1 MSKRIA
7 VRALALLLTVA
18 VSIRGQ
24 TIRGR
29 VFMPDSV
36 TPAAGV
42 VITAIAEN
50 GKGAGTALS
59 NSAGDYSMRVVAPG
73 RYQLRALQI
82 GFRPTVIPGIDVVAN
97 GVGVQNVVL
106 GRQPVNL
113 TAVLVRDEGC
123 GISQRDGDTFLQLW
137 EQARAALSATQL
149 SEESGALDV
158 RLVRITGHVDA
169 TSYYKVSSPARYP
182 ILPHAAIDSANAR
195 DVMVDAAIAATS
207 AETLATAGYI
217 RRHDSASVI
226 FDIPSAEA
234 LLSDDFAA
242 QHCFGIANPP
252 GEHPEWI
259 GVRFAPRQKR
269 GDVTDVRGVLWLDR
283 NSAEL
288 RRLEFTYANLPKTN
302 YEVCDDAP
310 EHIAIAERKR
320 MCQSMRDD
328 DANRLGLGGE
338 ADFQRLTTGEWLVTQ
353 WTLRKPPDEG
363 KFRKTTRCKRQG
375 RSCDPCYY
383 GPECM
388 DIWWMWPRLV
398 TTAGTISRV
407 TRGEMEVY
415 RNDSSLALIDRIATK
430 RAGSRPAHI
439 EGRVTSADGR
449 PLSSAIIQTD
459 DPARVGRTDSAGVFR
474 IGALP
479 PGSIGI
485 LVRCRGY
492 EPVQFKLPLLPDST
506 RRLSLALS
514 PDGNASRTSLSCSER
529 P

>member
-1 MSKRIA
+1 MSQRIA
-7 VRALALLLTVA
+7 VRALAFLLTVN
-18 VSIRGQ
+18 VSVRAQ

-29 VFMPDSV
+29 VVMPDSV

-50 GKGAGTALS
+50 GKGAGSALS

-82 GFRPTVIPGIDVVAN
+82 GFRPTVVQGVDVAAN
-97 GVGVQNVVL
+97 GVRVQNVVL

-113 TAVLVRDEGC
+113 TAMLVRDEGC

-137 EQARAALSATQL
+137 EQARAALSATRL
-149 SEESGALDV
+149 SEQSGALDV
-158 RLVRITGHVDA
+158 QLVRIAGHVDA
-169 TSYYKVSSPARYP
+169 MGYYRVTAPSRYP

-195 DVMVDAAIAATS
+195 DVMVDAVIATTA

-242 QHCFGIANPP
+242 KHCFGIAKPP
-252 GEHPEWI
+252 DEHPEWI

-269 GDVTDVRGVLWLDR
+269 GDVIDVRGVLWLDR

-288 RRLEFTYANLPKTN
+288 RRLEFTYANLPRTS
-302 YEVCDDAP
+302 YEACDDAP
-310 EHIAIAERKR
+310 ENIPIAERKPI
-320 MCQSMRDD
+320 CQSVRDD
-328 DANRLGLGGE
+328 DANRLGLGGD

-353 WTLRKPPDEG
+353 WSLRKPPDEA
-363 KFRKTTRCKRQG
+363 KFRKTIRCLRQR
-375 RSCDPCYY
+375 RSCEPCYY
-383 GPECM
+383 GPDCM
-388 DIWWMWPRLV
+388 DIWWFWPRLV
-398 TTAGTISRV
+398 TTAGTLSRV
-407 TRGEMEVY
+407 TRGETELY
-415 RNDSSLALIDRIATK
+415 RNDSSLALIDRIATR
-430 RAGSRPAHI
+430 RAGGRPANI
-439 EGRVTSADGR
+439 EGRITSADGR
-449 PLSSAIIQTD
+449 PLTSAIIQTD
-459 DPARVGRTDSAGVFR
+459 DPARVGRTDSSGVFR
-474 IGALP
+474 IRALP
-479 PGSIGI
+479 PGPIGV

-492 EPVQFKLPLLPDST
+492 EPVQFRLPLLPDST
-506 RRLSLALS
+506 RRLSLALTT
-514 PDGNASRTSLSCSER
+514 DGNASGASSSCAEK

>member
-1 MSKRIA
+1 M
-7 VRALALLLTVA
+7 VGRALAVLLTMALSV
-18 VSIRGQ
+18 RGQ

-50 GKGAGTALS
+50 GKGAGSALS
-59 NSAGDYSMRVVAPG
+59 NGAGDYTMRVVASG

-82 GFRPTVIPGIDVVAN
+82 GFRPTVISGVDVVAN
-97 GVGVQNVVL
+97 GVRVQNVVL

-113 TAVLVRDEGC
+113 AAILVHDEGC

-137 EQARAALSATQL
+137 EQARAALSAMQL
-149 SEESGALDV
+149 SRQSGALDV
-158 RLVRITGHVDA
+158 QLVRIAGHVDA
-169 TSYYKVSSPARYP
+169 TRYYQVSSPSRYP

-195 DVMVDAAIAATS
+195 DVMVDAVIAATP
-207 AETLATAGYI
+207 AETLATAGYV

-242 QHCFGIANPP
+242 QHCFGIAKAPD
-252 GEHPEWI
+252 EHPEWI

-283 NSAEL
+283 ASAEL
-288 RRLEFTYANLPKTN
+288 RRLEFTYANLPRTT

-310 EHIAIAERKR
+310 ENVAIAERKR
-320 MCQSMRDD
+320 TCSSMRDD

-338 ADFQRLTTGEWLVTQ
+338 ADFERLATGEWLVTQ
-353 WTLRKPPDEG
+353 WTIRKPPDEG
-363 KFRKTTRCKRQG
+363 KMRKTTRSRCQG
-375 RSCDPCYY
+375 RSCEPCYY
-383 GPECM
+383 GPGCQ
-388 DIWWMWPRLV
+388 DVWWMWPRLV
-398 TTAGTISRV
+398 TTAGTLSRV
-407 TRGEMEVY
+407 TRGETELY

-430 RAGSRPAHI
+430 RAGDRPASI
-439 EGRVTSADGR
+439 EGQVTNAEGR
-449 PLSSAIIQTD
+449 PLSFAVIQTD
-459 DPARVGRTDSAGVFR
+459 DPARVGRTDSSGVFR

-479 PGSIGI
+479 PGPIGI

-492 EPVQFKLPLLPDST
+492 EPVQFRLPLLPDST
-506 RRLSLALS
+506 RRLSLALTTDS
-514 PDGNASRTSLSCSER
+514 TASRTANCAEK